1 MYTDFS
7 IQNFRNFDQKGTEL
21 EFRPITILTG
31 CNNSGKSSITKAL
44 CLLKDFCRQIQEDY
58 TEGKSLHLERYK
70 MNFWKAPNSILGSF
84 DNVLHHIPNKV
95 KDDAMSVNE
104 NNDKRI
110 VFEFVVESSWFLQ
123 NVILHLEF
131 GSIAEDDLNNGYLR
145 SFSVKTNEKTIYHT
159 SIGGES
165 FMDLSTVKKSLL
177 YFLYGQHAA
186 STEQS
191 YVSNAVVFD
200 WEIHDDVPPIKEF
213 NDIMDMIYEDLGPT
227 AYILLEEWQL
237 SHGKNNWKDGINGVA
252 GPVMKK
258 VLDPSFVL
266 NSPKL
271 GVFCYYPCLNEFSG
285 IEKKNV
291 RQKINDAIA
300 AHDTPISSFE
310 QKMVDLFIES
320 FESSD
325 ATTLHE
331 YISQEENK
339 KIFVSNPILSI
350 ALVNKD
356 RFAFPDP
363 MGMGILHW
371 HEDESD
377 LPDNADWEVVI
388 RAMDLINQ
396 MVTHT
401 KTEYTEYDRPNGC
414 IIYKLHHDINHY
426 IQRAIE
432 DIFANLLPGE
442 FIYSPTTIVQ
452 PRRLYSLED
461 TNDFSNTLVRYYEI
475 KKIYHDVNPD
485 SKFSHLKQKK
495 YKENTFINKWLGRLD
510 IARRVEIKPVAENS
524 GATIRLY
531 GKNDRN
537 GMLLVDKGLG
547 VSQLF
552 AVLLKI
558 ENAILEMHINEKK
571 NKYCTSGFSD
581 SFVKLARTYSKT
593 HPVTVALEEP
603 EVHLHPRY
611 QSLLADM
618 IVEAYQKYGV
628 HFIIETHSEYLIRK
642 LQLLVADKENELTPD
657 DVSLNYLDRDENGI
671 STNRKIEILE
681 DGRLSEPFGPG
692 FFDEA
697 TGLSMHLLKMKM
709 ESK

>member
-159 SIGGES
+159 SIDGKS

-186 STEQS
+186 STCQS
-191 YVSNAVVFD
+191 YVSNADLFD
-200 WEIHDDVPPIKEF
+200 REIHDKVPQIKEF
-213 NDIMDMIYEDLGPT
+213 DDIMDMIYEDLGPT

-237 SHGKNNWKDGINGVA
+237 SHGKNDWKDGFYGAA

-271 GVFCYYPCLNEFSG
+271 GVFCYYPCLNEFCG

-291 RQKINDAIA
+291 RQKIKDVIA
-300 AHDTPISSFE
+300 VQDSPISSFE
-310 QKMVDLFIES
+310 QKMIDLFIES

-325 ATTLHE
+325 AATLHD

-339 KIFVSNPILSI
+339 KILVHNPIPSI
-350 ALVNKD
+350 AIFNKD
-356 RFAFPDP
+356 RFAFPIFI
-363 MGMGILHW
+363 GIGFHW
-371 HEDESD
+371 HEEESD
-377 LPDNADWEVVI
+377 LPDKADWEVVI

-401 KTEYTEYDRPNGC
+401 KTEYTEYDWGNGC
-414 IIYKLHHDINHY
+414 IVYKLHHGINHY
-426 IQRAIE
+426 IRSAIE

-452 PRRLYSLED
+452 PKRLYSLED
-461 TNDFSNTLVRYYEI
+461 TNDFSNTLVRYFEI

-485 SKFSHLKQKK
+485 SKFGHPEKKK

-510 IARRVEIKPVAENS
+510 IARRVEIKSVAENS

-531 GKNDRN
+531 GKNDRK
-537 GMLLVDKGLG
+537 GMLLIDKGLG

-558 ENAILEMHINEKK
+558 ENAILAMHINEKK
-571 NKYCTSGFSD
+571 NKYYTSGFSD

-628 HFIIETHSEYLIRK
+628 HFIIETHSEYFIRK
-642 LQLLVADKENELTPD
+642 LQLLVADKDNELKPD

-671 STNRKIEILE
+671 STNRRIGIKE
-681 DGRLSEPFGPG
+681 DGSLDGTFGKG
-692 FFDEA
+692 FYDEA
-697 TGLSMHLLKMKM
+697 DSLAMELFRRKPILS
-709 ESK
+709 